1 MKKLLSAALI
11 IASFAFVTAQSTS
24 REEFKASMER
34 VEKLGKLSFPKQTSV
49 ATLDNMNGDIGNS
62 AKESMAITPI
72 LQNLYY
78 RSIGQTSDGVTDVKV
93 KKPTLKECEVLAARI
108 LVQSQ
113 NLKGITSNLT
123 SVSSES
129 MSVTNPLKMA
139 KVTSAVKYAKTAST
153 ILGEESLFQSKAIK
167 SIIQTVKSSG
177 NL

>member
-1 MKKLLSAALI
+1 MKKLLSAVLL
-11 IASFAFVTAQSTS
+11 IASFVFTMAQTS

-34 VEKLGKLSFPKQTSV
+34 VEKLGKLSAPKQTSV
-49 ATLDNMNGDIGNS
+49 ATLDNVNSEIGNS
-62 AKESMAITPI
+62 AKEAMSITPI

-93 KKPTLKECEVLAARI
+93 KKPSLKECEELAARI
-108 LVQSQ
+108 FSQSQ
-113 NLKGITSNLT
+113 NLKTITSNLT

-129 MSVTNPLKMA
+129 MAVTNPLKLA
-139 KVTSAVKYAKTAST
+139 KVTSAVKYAKTASS
-153 ILGEESLFQSKAIK
+153 ILGEETLFQSKAIK

>member
-1 MKKLLSAALI
+1 MKKILSATLLV
-11 IASFAFVTAQSTS
+11 ASFVFAMAQTS
-24 REEFKASMER
+24 REDFKKSMER
-34 VEKLGKLSFPKQTSV
+34 VEKLSELSAPKQTSV
-49 ATLDNMNGDIGNS
+49 ATLDNMNSEIGNS
-62 AKESMAITPI
+62 AKEAMAITPV

-93 KKPTLKECEVLAARI
+93 KKPSLKECEELAARI
-108 LVQSQ
+108 FLQTKNVQS
-113 NLKGITSNLT
+113 LTSNLT

-129 MSVTNPLKMA
+129 MSVTNPLKLA

-167 SIIQTVKSSG
+167 SIMQTLKSSG